1 MPLQNE
7 IESQL
12 NLITNWLHVSFKK
25 NLLGALNRILDDDEQ
40 IEDVLEGFY
49 RGTVVTGSGTGAPG
63 LLCLTDRRLLF
74 VSNGSATAAPENI
87 ALETLEGVE
96 AKRGFSTVQLLLQQR
111 GGTTTLTATG
121 NGIQVQSFVDNL
133 LRKLKS
139 VATVR
144 GAGSGGNGDGGRSD
158 GSPDEVKP
166 RPIVSGE
173 DRLANLRFL
182 YSEAKKMYLT
192 VNDYKQFNG
201 EPLFLSQLTDDL
213 MFITYHSLGSD
224 EDVPEESKLFVAMVL
239 MPLKQHII
247 QDRDLIIDLFRYDTP
262 PLRHRKAILKNWD
275 QFSNEIRKAGTSQ
288 SSKLLRSLQYLHLFD
303 SRQNTSHFDRVASA
317 FFNYSQ
323 VCIKADGTVND
334 TEKNRIKQLR
344 ELIYGDTGA
353 SAAEGEDTQAAA
365 VKQRVQFAPAEEGEE
380 TLEQVMEKIN
390 SLIGMQKVKGQ
401 IATFVNLIKVHKER
415 EKRGLPVTPFS
426 KHAVFYGPP
435 GTGKTTIARYLGKVY
450 KCLGMLEKGHCI
462 ETDRAGLV
470 AGYVGQTAMKV
481 DQLVQEA
488 MDGVLFIDEAYTLSP
503 RDAGKDFG
511 QEAIDTLLKRMEDFR
526 DRLVVIVAGYPDE
539 MQDFID
545 SNPGLKSRFSRYF
558 YFDHYKPEELLR
570 IFAIFTNNASFTV
583 TPQARRELLNI
594 FTYFH
599 ERRDKAFGNG
609 RFARNL
615 FEMVVEK
622 QANRISGISP
632 LTDEIL
638 CSITKA
644 DVPTARDFQH

>member
-25 NLLGALNRILDDDEQ
+25 NLLGSLNRILDEDEQ

-49 RGTVVTGSGTGAPG
+49 RGTVITGSGTGAPG

-96 AKRGFSTVQLLLQQR
+96 TKKGFSTVQLLLQQR

-133 LRKLKS
+133 LRKLKT
-139 VATVR
+139 VATVHT
-144 GAGSGGNGDGGRSD
+144 AGSGGNGNGKDR
-158 GSPDEVKP
+158 SPDETTS

-201 EPLFLSQLTDDL
+201 EPLFLNQLTDDL
-213 MFITYHSLGSD
+213 LFITYHALGS
-224 EDVPEESKLFVAMVL
+224 EDDIPEESRLFVAMVL

-247 QDRDLIIDLFRYDTP
+247 KDRDLIIDLFRYDTP

-288 SSKLLRSLQYLHLFD
+288 SSKLLRSLQYLHLYD
-303 SRQNTSHFDRVASA
+303 SRQNSSHFDRVASA
-317 FFNYSQ
+317 FYNYSQ

-334 TEKNRIKQLR
+334 DEKSRIKQLR

-365 VKQRVQFAPAEEGEE
+365 VKQRVQFAPAEEEEE

-609 RFARNL
+609 RFVRNL

-644 DVPTARDFQH
+644 DIPTATDFQH

>member
-1 MPLQNE
+1 MPLQND

-12 NLITNWLHVSFKK
+12 NLIANWLHVSFKK
-25 NLLGALNRILDDDEQ
+25 NLVGSLNRILDEEEQ
-40 IEDVLEGFY
+40 VEDVLEGFY
-49 RGTVVTGSGTGAPG
+49 RGTVITGSGSGAPG

-74 VSNGSATAAPENI
+74 VSNGSAAAAPENI
-87 ALETLEGVE
+87 ALETLENVE
-96 AKRGFSTVQLLLQQR
+96 TKRGFSSVQVLLQQR

-121 NGIQVQSFVDNL
+121 NGIQAQSFVDNL
-133 LRKLKS
+133 QRKLQS
-139 VATVR
+139 VAAVHR
-144 GAGSGGNGDGGRSD
+144 AGSSVDNGN
-158 GSPDEVKP
+158 GSPDEVTSH
-166 RPIVSGE
+166 PIRTGE

-182 YSEAKKMYLT
+182 YGEAKKMYQT

-201 EPLFLSQLTDDL
+201 EPLFLQQLTDDL
-213 MFITYHSLGSD
+213 MFITFHALGS
-224 EDVPEESKLFVAMVL
+224 EEEVPEESRLFVAMVL

-247 QDRDLIIDLFRYDTP
+247 KDRELIIDLFRYDTP
-262 PLRHRKAILKNWD
+262 PLRHRKAILANWD
-275 QFSNEIRKAGTSQ
+275 QFSNEIRKAGSNQ
-288 SSKLLRSLQYLHLFD
+288 SSKLLRSLQYLHLYD
-303 SRQNTSHFDRVASA
+303 SRQNTSNFDRMASA
-317 FFNYSQ
+317 FYNYAQ

-334 TEKNRIKQLR
+334 QEKNRIRQLR
-344 ELIYGDTGA
+344 ELIYGESGT
-353 SAAEGEDTQAAA
+353 SAADGEGTDKQAEE
-365 VKQRVQFAPAEEGEE
+365 VKQRVQFAPAEEEEE

-390 SLIGMQKVKGQ
+390 SLIGMKKVKGQ

-481 DQLVQEA
+481 DQVVQEA

-539 MQDFID
+539 MSDFID

-558 YFDHYKPEELLR
+558 YFDHYAPEELIQ
-570 IFAIFTNNASFTV
+570 IFSVFIRNASFTV

-594 FTYFH
+594 FTYYY

-609 RFARNL
+609 RFVRNL
-615 FEMVVEK
+615 FEMIVEK

-644 DVPTARDFQH
+644 DIPTAKDFQH